1 MQGTC
6 LSFVHARISYSQMA
20 KETTHSV
27 DAQTLGDSGPAQ
39 PRVRMP
45 LRVGGHRLANRVFLA
60 PLSGISDVPFR
71 RLARRFGAGMVVSEM
86 VASGEFVKG
95 CDESAL
101 RAMRDG
107 PGLHVVQL
115 AGRDPGWMQR
125 ASAQLVANGT
135 DIIDINMGCPAKK
148 VVGGLSGSA
157 LMREPDLALRI
168 VEATVAGAG
177 SVPVTLKMRLGWDRE
192 SMNAPE
198 LAAAAEAAGVAMITV
213 HGRTRSDFYEGQ
225 ADWAAIA
232 AVRAAVS
239 VPLVAN
245 GDLVSPEQ
253 IAAMLAQSGA
263 DAVMVGRGSQ
273 GRPWLPGLMA
283 GAIGADELA
292 RLSLGDLVAEH
303 YAAMLDH
310 YGARVGVRH
319 ARKHLGW
326 YLDRFIAAAGPVP
339 EADRMA
345 VMAGRDPQA
354 VLSVLRRLFAET
366 RLLDVEPSLAPSA
379 MQEAA

>member
-1 MQGTC
+1 MGNH
-6 LSFVHARISYSQMA
+6 V
-20 KETTHSV
+20 
-27 DAQTLGDSGPAQ
+27 LGNH
-39 PRVRMP
+39 V
-45 LRVGGHRLANRVFLA
+45 LLA

-115 AGRDPGWMQR
+115 AGRDPAWMGR
-125 ASAQLVANGT
+125 AAAQLADSGT
-135 DIIDINMGCPAKK
+135 DVIDINMGCPAKK

-157 LMREPDLALRI
+157 LMREPELALRI

-177 SVPVTLKMRLGWDRE
+177 SVPVTLKMRLGWDRQ

-198 LAAAAEAAGVAMITV
+198 LAAAAQAAGVAMITV
-213 HGRTRSDFYEGQ
+213 HGRTRSDFYEGE
-225 ADWAAIA
+225 ADWQAIA
-232 AVRAAVS
+232 AVREAVS

-245 GDLVSPEQ
+245 GDLVAGGQLAS
-253 IAAMLAQSGA
+253 MLSQSGA
-263 DAVMVGRGSQ
+263 DAVMIGRGAQ

-283 GAIGADELA
+283 GAIGADHLA
-292 RLSLGDLVAEH
+292 RQSLGDFVAEH
-303 YAAMLDH
+303 YEAMLDH
-310 YGARVGVRH
+310 YGSRTGVRH

-326 YLDRFIAAAGPVP
+326 YLDRFAHAFGPVP
-339 EADRMA
+339 KADRLA
-345 VMAGRDPQA
+345 VMSGQDPKT
-354 VLSVLRRLFAET
+354 VLTLLRRLLADT
-366 RLLDVEPSLAPSA
+366 RLLDVEPNLASPSL
-379 MQEAA
+379 QEAA

>member
-1 MQGTC
+1 M
-6 LSFVHARISYSQMA
+6 
-20 KETTHSV
+20 
-27 DAQTLGDSGPAQ
+27 GDFGPDQ
-39 PRVRMP
+39 SRVRMP
-45 LRVGGHRLANRVFLA
+45 LHVGGHGLANRAFLA

-95 CDESAL
+95 CEESAL

-115 AGRDPGWMQR
+115 AGRDPAWMQR
-125 ASAQLVANGT
+125 AAAQLADNGT

-157 LMREPDLALRI
+157 LMREPELALRI

-177 SVPVTLKMRLGWDRE
+177 GVPVTLKMRLGWDRE
-192 SMNAPE
+192 SINAPE

-213 HGRTRSDFYEGQ
+213 HGRTRSDFYDGQ
-225 ADWAAIA
+225 ADWPAIA

-253 IAAMLAQSGA
+253 ITAMLAQSGA

-273 GRPWLPGLMA
+273 GRPWLPGLLA
-283 GAIGADELA
+283 GAIGEDELA
-292 RLSLGDLVAEH
+292 RLPLGDLVAEH

-326 YLDRFIAAAGPVP
+326 YLDRFIATTGPVP

-345 VMAGRDPQA
+345 VVAGHDPQA
-354 VLSVLRRLFAET
+354 VLSVLRHLFAET

>member
-1 MQGTC
+1 
-6 LSFVHARISYSQMA
+6 MA

-27 DAQTLGDSGPAQ
+27 GAQTLGDLGPA
-39 PRVRMP
+39 RRH
-45 LRVGGHRLANRVFLA
+45 LRVPLYIGGHPLANRVFLA

-71 RLARRFGAGMVVSEM
+71 RLARRFGAGMMVSEM

-115 AGRDPGWMQR
+115 AGRDPAWMQR
-125 ASAQLVANGT
+125 AAEQLAGNGT

-177 SVPVTLKMRLGWDRE
+177 SVPVTLKMRLGWDRQ

-198 LAAAAEAAGVAMITV
+198 LAAAAEAAGVAAITV

-232 AVRAAVS
+232 AVRHAVS

-245 GDLVSPEQ
+245 GDLVTDSQVMP
-253 IAAMLAQSGA
+253 MLAQSCA
-263 DAVMVGRGSQ
+263 DAVMVGRGAQ
-273 GRPWLPGLMA
+273 GRPWLPGLLA
-283 GAIGADELA
+283 GAIDAADLA

-303 YAAMLDH
+303 YEAMLGH
-310 YGARVGVRH
+310 YGGRVGVRH

-326 YLDRFIAAAGPVP
+326 YLDRFAAAFGPMSEV
-339 EADRMA
+339 DRLG
-345 VMAGRDPQA
+345 VMAGRDSQN
-354 VLSVLRRLFAET
+354 VLDILRRLLADA
-366 RLLDVEPSLAPSA
+366 RLSDVEPSLLPSA

>member
-1 MQGTC
+1 
-6 LSFVHARISYSQMA
+6 
-20 KETTHSV
+20 
-27 DAQTLGDSGPAQ
+27 
-39 PRVRMP
+39 MP

-198 LAAAAEAAGVAMITV
+198 LAAAA
-213 HGRTRSDFYEGQ
+213 
-225 ADWAAIA
+225 
-232 AVRAAVS
+232 
-239 VPLVAN
+239 
-245 GDLVSPEQ
+245 
-253 IAAMLAQSGA
+253 
-263 DAVMVGRGSQ
+263 
-273 GRPWLPGLMA
+273 
-283 GAIGADELA
+283 
-292 RLSLGDLVAEH
+292 
-303 YAAMLDH
+303 
-310 YGARVGVRH
+310 
-319 ARKHLGW
+319 
-326 YLDRFIAAAGPVP
+326 
-339 EADRMA
+339 
-345 VMAGRDPQA
+345 
-354 VLSVLRRLFAET
+354 
-366 RLLDVEPSLAPSA
+366 
-379 MQEAA
+379 